1 MFLKDLTTLEVV
13 ELLKSGVNSAEFCAV
28 EVDAVH
34 LDPIV
39 IKNQF
44 AAVTMQDKEGG
55 TAEFM
60 LFNVTVPIAI
70 KKSVFFK
77 SSLITPNSV
86 TDGLTKTC
94 PIPPRVRIVIKTDEL
109 KKGTKFVDEREEKTE
124 PEIDVV

>member
-13 ELLKSGVNSAEFCAV
+13 ELMKSGANSAEFCAV
-28 EVDAVH
+28 EVDALH

-39 IKNQF
+39 VQNQF
-44 AAVTMQDKEGG
+44 AAVNMQDKEGG
-55 TAEFM
+55 TTEFI
-60 LFNVTVPIAI
+60 LFNVTIPIAI

-109 KKGTKFVDEREEKTE
+109 KKGTKFVDERAEKQE
-124 PEIDVV
+124 QAIDVV